1 MIAAIAYA
9 MGAPGG
15 AGQGQGGGGGASGL
29 IMMAVIFAIFYF
41 ILIRPQQKKMKE
53 HKKMVEELKKGDE
66 IITGGGIYAI
76 VENVSPD
83 TLTVKI
89 AEGTKVKITRGSVA
103 HIITRGERQA
113 EGINP
118 RVWREALST
127 NF

>member
-1 MIAAIAYA
+1 

-15 AGQGQGGGGGASGL
+15 AEGAPAGGGASGL

-53 HKKMVEELKKGDE
+53 HKKMVDELKKGDE
-66 IITGGGIYAI
+66 IITGGGIYGT
-76 VENVSPD
+76 VEGVAPD

-103 HIITRGERQA
+103 HVIT
-113 EGINP
+113 EGQEKP
-118 RVWREALST
+118 KS
-127 NF
+127 

>member
-1 MIAAIAYA
+1 MFIATAYA

-15 AGQGQGGGGGASGL
+15 AAGAPAGGGASGL

-53 HKKMVEELKKGDE
+53 HKKMVDELKKGDE
-66 IITGGGIYAI
+66 IITGGGIYGT
-76 VENVSPD
+76 VEGVAPD

-103 HIITRGERQA
+103 HVIT
-113 EGINP
+113 EGQEKP
-118 RVWREALST
+118 KE
-127 NF
+127 